1 MGRLRPIILRMKPTT
16 CFLCLLFLWPSV
28 SLAHPGAH
36 EALEHFG
43 KQIQLNPQQQS
54 LYIQRGIV
62 YSNDGQYQLAQLDFE
77 RAAELGEPVLVSF
90 DFGVLYYR
98 MADFDRARQYF
109 DQFLVRFPNHAACLE
124 YRARLSR
131 DSGDFDRAI
140 ADFRRVFELQEN
152 PNPGHYISAAQMLQT
167 MPPDGTEQ
175 ALAILDQ
182 ANEKLGITPQIQ
194 KYAITLE
201 LQRKRPEKAIERML
215 ALEPILGAG
224 PEWKVDLAELLL
236 ATGKEREANELL
248 ATASL
253 QLDNLR
259 RTPAREQLRGRIDEL
274 NKAAIAAKTEKLL
287 GSFEVDEE
295 DQGRR

>member
-1 MGRLRPIILRMKPTT
+1 MVSINLVMGRSRPIVLAMKPTA
-16 CFLCLLFLWPSV
+16 CFFCLLFLWSPAG
-28 SLAHPGAH
+28 LAHPGAH

-43 KQIQLNPQQQS
+43 KQIQINPLQQS

-62 YSNDGQYQLAQLDFE
+62 YSNDGQYQQAQLDFE
-77 RAAELGEPVLVSF
+77 RAAKLGDSVLVSF

-98 MADFDRARQYF
+98 MADFGRAKKYF
-109 DQFLVRFPNHAACLE
+109 DQFLVRFPDHAACLE
-124 YRARLSR
+124 YRARSSR
-131 DSGDFDRAI
+131 DSGDFNSAI
-140 ADFRRVFELQEN
+140 ADFRRVFKLQEN
-152 PNPGHYISAAQMLQT
+152 PNPGHYISAAQMLRT

-182 ANEKLGITPQIQ
+182 ANEKLGMTPQIQ

-201 LQRKRPEKAIERML
+201 LQKKRPEKAIERML

-224 PEWKVDLAELLL
+224 PEWKVGLAELLL
-236 ATGKEREANELL
+236 VTGKEREANELL
-248 ATASL
+248 DTASL

-274 NKAAIAAKTEKLL
+274 TKAAIIAKKN
-287 GSFEVDEE
+287 
-295 DQGRR
+295 